1 VAGGSSGVEWQ
12 DAPAHPIVRGEREA
26 VKEEFGIRDLGL
38 PGDAPA
44 PYDRPSPET
53 STRAPAPLSSLLLT
67 GFLPW
72 GAHAENPSAILAER
86 LDGARIGDA
95 TARALVLPVDLER
108 SWGALEEAL
117 ETAGDPPL
125 AILSLGLAARRR
137 VMCLE
142 TRGANL
148 TRFREPDVAG
158 RRPDEGPLVPGAPPH
173 LPATYPNRRALAALE
188 AARVPARLSRDA
200 GGFICNA
207 LLYRALL
214 RHRNA
219 PSVPA
224 GFLHIPPASRIA
236 LEVQEQ
242 AVRIVLAAALP
253 AGDAA

>member
-1 VAGGSSGVEWQ
+1 VAGGSSGGEWQ
-12 DAPAHPIVRGEREA
+12 DAPDHPIVRGGREA
-26 VKEEFGIRDLGL
+26 VKEEFGIRGLGL

-86 LDGARIGDA
+86 LHGARIGSA
-95 TARALVLPVDLER
+95 TVRSLVLPVDLER
-108 SWGALEEAL
+108 SWNAVEKALDEG
-117 ETAGDPPL
+117 GDAPL

-173 LPATYPNRRALAALE
+173 LPATYPNRRALAALK

>member
-1 VAGGSSGVEWQ
+1 
-12 DAPAHPIVRGEREA
+12 
-26 VKEEFGIRDLGL
+26 L
-38 PGDAPA
+38 
-44 PYDRPSPET
+44 
-53 STRAPAPLSSLLLT
+53 STLLLT

-95 TARALVLPVDLER
+95 TVRALVLPVDLER

-117 ETAGDPPL
+117 ERAGDPPL

-158 RRPDEGPLVPGAPPH
+158 RRPDEGPLVRGAPPH

-207 LLYRALL
+207 LLYRALF

-242 AVRIVLAAALP
+242 AVRIMLAAALP